1 MDQQL
6 LDLYHRFVGRAF
18 DRQLRF
24 AEFQERKAPAADWT
38 YDTETAALTFG
49 KLRFEAPLVGSH
61 AEHNDSWL
69 WSWANRTVKLSITN
83 RALGDTIRALAHRA
97 MVPEF
102 AKNAF
107 PIEPVL
113 GEHLSAEAVHV
124 FGAVLVGEL
133 DYDSYFI
140 APYDDGRL
148 LLMIRDDRLRS
159 AEKHP
164 LARVLS
170 VFPQVIASLPVL
182 DPRTALIEYA
192 KSYGLVASETADG
205 VNIAGTGPGELTASF
220 DARNRLKSLTGANL
234 PIPKPAPR
242 KKLKVKAKPRKE
254 AKPKAKKK
262 AKPKAKAK
270 VKTIKR
276 KKR

>member
-24 AEFQERKAPAADWT
+24 AEFQERKAPGADWT
-38 YDTETAALTFG
+38 YATETAALTFG
-49 KLRFEAPLVGSH
+49 KFKFEAPLVGSH

-113 GEHLSAEAVHV
+113 GEHLAAEAVHV

-133 DYDSYFI
+133 EYDAYFI
-140 APYDDGRL
+140 APFDGGRL
-148 LLMIRDDRLRS
+148 LLLIRDDRLRS

-164 LARVLS
+164 LAQVLS

-182 DPRTALIEYA
+182 DPRMAFIEYA
-192 KSYGLVASETADG
+192 KSYGLIASETADG
-205 VNIAGTGPGELTASF
+205 VKIAGTGPGELTATF
-220 DARNRLKSLTGANL
+220 DARNRLKSLTGANVAM
-234 PIPKPAPR
+234 PKPPAPR
-242 KKLKVKAKPRKE
+242 KKPKAK

-262 AKPKAKAK
+262 AKPKVKVKKAK
-270 VKTIKR
+270 KR
-276 KKR
+276 K

>member
-24 AEFQERKAPAADWT
+24 AEFQERKAPGADWT
-38 YDTETAALTFG
+38 YDSETATLAFG
-49 KLRFEAPLVGSH
+49 KLKFEAPLVGSH

-107 PIEPVL
+107 PLEPVL
-113 GEHLSAEAVHV
+113 GEHLAAEAVHV

-133 DYDSYFI
+133 EYDAYFI

-159 AEKHP
+159 AEKHS

-170 VFPQVIASLPVL
+170 VFPQVMASLPLL
-182 DPRTALIEYA
+182 DPRAALIEYA
-192 KSYGLVASETADG
+192 KSYGLAVAETADG
-205 VNIAGTGPGELTASF
+205 VKIAGTGPGELTAIF
-220 DARNRLKSLTGANL
+220 DARNRLKSLMGTNVTM
-234 PIPKPAPR
+234 PKPTAPR
-242 KKLKVKAKPRKE
+242 KQAK

-262 AKPKAKAK
+262 AKPKVKAMKAK
-270 VKTIKR
+270 KR
-276 KKR
+276 